1 MGAMRVTIDGGFD
14 PTTGLVVHPLPVST
28 STGGTPGTASFV
40 QITDGT
46 DNASINPGTNGMPST
61 LEVSIGSLNSA
72 PTLNAVTAN
81 ATGATIDAGSAHSNW
96 TGVAEATGSPTAGT
110 LTLELSLDANVWVSS
125 TVTASV
131 TAAGNFLLAST
142 GRAARY
148 ARVNLTGL
156 TGTITLT
163 VQMMAA
169 G

>member
-1 MGAMRVTIDGGFD
+1 MANQRVTLDGSFN
-14 PTTGLVVHPLPVST
+14 PATGVVEYPVLVAT
-28 STGGTPGTASFV
+28 STGGTAPTATFV

-46 DNASINPGTNGMPST
+46 DSASINPATNGMPST
-61 LEVSIGSLNSA
+61 LEVSTGTLNA
-72 PTLNAVTAN
+72 AVTLNAVTAN
-81 ATGATIDAGSAHSNW
+81 ATGTTVDAGSAHSNW
-96 TGVAEATGSPTAGT
+96 TAIAEAAGSPTAGT
-110 LTLELSLDANVWVSS
+110 LTLELSLDATAWVSS

-131 TAAGNFLLAST
+131 TAAGNYLLSST

-163 VQMMAA
+163 VRMMAA